1 MLNIKIIGADSIN
14 SRRLE
19 EIVLS
24 VADSMDLQVEVAHIT
39 DARELVKWSAHQL
52 PALAINEHVVCAGR
66 IPMDEEIASYL
77 LSEPA

>member
-1 MLNIKIIGADSIN
+1 MLQVKIIGADSIN

-24 VADSMDLQVEVAHIT
+24 VADSMDIQVEVTHLS
-39 DARELVKWSAHQL
+39 DAREVVKWNAHQL

-66 IPMDEEIASYL
+66 IPMDEEVASYL
-77 LSEPA
+77 LSQPA

>member
-24 VADSMDLQVEVAHIT
+24 VADSMDLLVEVAHVNE
-39 DARELVKWSAHQL
+39 ARELVKWNAHQL
-52 PALAINEHVVCAGR
+52 PALAVNNHVVCAGR
-66 IPMDEEIASYL
+66 IPMDEEVASYL
-77 LSEPA
+77 LSQPA

>member
-24 VADSMDLQVEVAHIT
+24 VADSMDLQIEVFHVSDAHGI
-39 DARELVKWSAHQL
+39 AKWAAHGL
-52 PALAINEHVVCAGR
+52 PALVVNEHVVCAGR
-66 IPMDEEIASYL
+66 IPMDEEVASYL
-77 LSEPA
+77 LSQPA

>member
-24 VADSMDLQVEVAHIT
+24 VADSMALEVTVSHIS
-39 DARELVKWSAHQL
+39 DANDMARLRVKQT
-52 PALAINEHVVCAGR
+52 PALVVNDHVVCAGR
-66 IPMDEEIASYL
+66 IPMDEEVASYL
-77 LSEPA
+77 LSQPA

>member
-1 MLNIKIIGADSIN
+1 MLNVKIIGADSIN

-24 VADSMDLQVEVAHIT
+24 VADSMDLSVEVSHIIDAQGIAKWNAH
-39 DARELVKWSAHQL
+39 SL
-52 PALAINEHVVCAGR
+52 PALAINDHVVCAGR
-66 IPMDEEIASYL
+66 IPMDEEVASYL